1 MKKTARRAL
10 CLVLAFT
17 MLFSVMSVS
26 AGAEEQDEFL
36 YVYLGNSTAQ
46 GYKLFDHTDTQ
57 YRKDLDTDATSAY
70 STIRV
75 FADYLAG
82 KVDNLHMR
90 DLSLTGMRSAELRA
104 ILDPEYFNSGNTDDF
119 LNDHMGY
126 YTRPLPLDNDT
137 ADHPTYEAD
146 KNDGYGSYE
155 NLNAQFTDAITN
167 ADLIVYDLCTTDF
180 GSYFAYR
187 LLDTLEGDTEAF
199 EDETLANIIAAE
211 GDQKLAAAA
220 DALGKALWELL
231 GKAGLPSDKVSGI
244 VDAILYSYACFVVNF
259 DKAMDKIYELNSDA
273 DVIVVGPDNIMAG
286 LNAEYNGM
294 KLSMEDIWGIITKS
308 ITAHIVAVNSH
319 KNQYKFADLSA
330 GLPMVI
336 NDIAAGRLV
345 SEEETYNDVPYCD
358 LYENIYSVYAE
369 RMEFLYMF
377 LIGGL
382 GLGIDDPETM
392 ICDNMAKAAAIT
404 ELPIGDI
411 VKGFSDPNAMVI
423 RALLNYDN
431 ELETDTITEAL
442 EVVNM
447 YADLLG
453 LDDETKAMAVDAV
466 NALYTPTSDAD
477 RAMLTVVLRF
487 EAGNGLGGHPSV
499 KGYAQKAEAIE
510 KAYES
515 SRTADGTLLA
525 KATEAVADKSV
536 GFIGRLFDMLLG
548 KDGAADRFKQYVSD
562 LFAPVLKVFKLAGSF
577 GVC

>member
-10 CLVLAFT
+10 CLVLAFM

-26 AGAEEQDEFL
+26 AGAQEQDEFL

-46 GYKLFDHTDTQ
+46 GYKLSDHTDTQ
-57 YRKDLDTDATSAY
+57 YRKDGDTEATSAY

-75 FADYLAG
+75 FADYLAD

-137 ADHPTYEAD
+137 ADHPKYEAD

-155 NLNAQFTDAITN
+155 NINAQFTDAITN

-187 LLDTLEGDTEAF
+187 LLDTLQGDTEAF

-286 LNAEYNGM
+286 LDAEYNGI

-345 SEEETYNDVPYCD
+345 SEEETYNGETYDD
-358 LYENIYSVYAE
+358 LYININELYAE
-369 RMEFLYMF
+369 RMELFNLF
-377 LIGGL
+377 LIGVYGL
-382 GLGIDDPETM
+382 AIEETTTM
-392 ICDNMAKAAAIT
+392 FSDNMAKAAAIT

-431 ELETDTITEAL
+431 ELDTDTITEAF
-442 EVVNM
+442 ENIT
-447 YADLLG
+447 LLANLFG
-453 LDDETKAMAVDAV
+453 LDDETKAKAFDAI

-499 KGYAQKAEAIE
+499 EGYAQKAEAIE

-515 SRTADGTLLA
+515 SRTADGTILA
-525 KATEAVADKSV
+525 KVTEAVVDKSV

-548 KDGAADRFKQYVSD
+548 KDGAADRFKQYVAD